1 MTKLRG
7 KLYPLALWAAGVLI
21 GLMGTP
27 AGAVDLKTA
36 DGSWTFSINGNV
48 NVHYIYSNCDDSTAP
63 AVDGGLACVGTA
75 SGSNVSTIQ
84 NGLLPAAFSFGVAT
98 TQDGYDLAAH
108 LGLYPGIAANDSGS
122 PNVGPLVNPRNTAL
136 STTGLEPEMSETVEI
151 ADSGMRSQLTVSP
164 KDSLTRT
171 PST

>member
-1 MTKLRG
+1 MLHHRTMKGSNAKRSAKEILITKLRG

-36 DGSWTFSINGNV
+36 DGSWTFSIDGNV
-48 NVHYIYSNCDDSTAP
+48 NVHYIYSKCENSP
-63 AVDGGLACVGTA
+63 SLVDGGLACTGTA

-122 PNVGPLVNPRNTAL
+122 PNVGPL
-136 STTGLEPEMSETVEI
+136 E
-151 ADSGMRSQLTVSP
+151 MRSEI
-164 KDSLTRT
+164 D
-171 PST
+171 